1 MYDFD
6 GALDINTLSFDNI
19 YLLTQGGPSGST
31 YVMSIQSYYTAIYR
45 GKIGYA
51 SAISVLMMVIIA
63 LAVLFYAI
71 AKYAAARKE
80 LRNVGDING

>member
-1 MYDFD
+1 M
-6 GALDINTLSFDNI
+6 
-19 YLLTQGGPSGST
+19 TQGGPSGST
-31 YVMSIQSYYTAIYR
+31 YVMSIQSYYIAIYR

-71 AKYAAARKE
+71 YKSAAAGKE
-80 LRNVGDING
+80 LRNVGGAHG